1 MPFIMINTSRK
12 SSEIGIAAEFI
23 SIVRRFSL
31 QRYCVTKTEDL
42 QVLCMK
48 TRAINI
54 SIFAGDASQAPMM
67 MINIADPLTLPTP
80 FESGAGIMVLAYLF
94 PFAIEAAASG
104 TD

>member
-1 MPFIMINTSRK
+1 
-12 SSEIGIAAEFI
+12 
-23 SIVRRFSL
+23 
-31 QRYCVTKTEDL
+31 
-42 QVLCMK
+42 
-48 TRAINI
+48 
-54 SIFAGDASQAPMM
+54 MM